1 MNIPATVITA
11 VLCFGITALLGFVA
25 IPALRKLKFGQTILD
40 IGPAWHKSKNG
51 TPTMGGV
58 MFIAG
63 VVISFA
69 AGIAIMWASGAIN
82 MDDVGSQNLAKAIS
96 AVVMALMFGFVGFV
110 DDLIKV
116 KKKQNEG
123 LKPMQKIIMQVLII
137 AAFFTSHVIAGDT
150 STVINFPFLGQV
162 DFGIFYYIV
171 MGLGILYL
179 VNAVNLTDGIDGLCS
194 SVTLVYCGAYVL
206 ICSLVGMGEMGLV
219 AAAAGAGCLG
229 FMVWNLHPA
238 KVMMGDTGS
247 MFLGGIVTAVGI
259 GTGTE
264 FVMVICC
271 AIYIWEALS
280 VMIQMTY
287 YKLTKGKRLFK
298 MTPIHHS
305 FEMSGWK
312 EGKIV
317 MVFSAIE
324 LFACVVGVLL
334 QYFGNKYRKG
344 DCPCRIKKVL
354 AMNSEKQCMSRISVT
369 QTESDTLTSCVTI
382 HITTTQI
389 ITEVKR
395 MIPQK
400 DAERKEYSLLRP

>member
-25 IPALRKLKFGQTILD
+25 IPALKRLKFDQTILD

-63 VVISFA
+63 VIISFVV
-69 AGIAIMWASGAIN
+69 GLAIMWASGNIN
-82 MDDVGSQNLAKAIS
+82 MDEVGSQKLAKAIS
-96 AVVMALMFGFVGFV
+96 AVIMALLFGFVGFV

-137 AAFFTSHVIAGDT
+137 AAFFTSHIIAGDT
-150 STVINFPFLGQV
+150 STVITFPFLGQL

-179 VNAVNLTDGIDGLCS
+179 VNAVNLTDGVDGLCS
-194 SVTLVYCGAYVL
+194 SVTLVYCAAYVV
-206 ICSLVGMGEMGLV
+206 ICSLLGMSEMGLV
-219 AAAAGAGCLG
+219 SAAAGAGCLG

-271 AIYIWEALS
+271 AVYIWEALS
-280 VMIQMTY
+280 VLIQMTY
-287 YKLTKGKRLFK
+287 FKITHGKRLFK

-305 FEMSGWK
+305 FEIRGWK

-317 MVFSAIE
+317 AVFSLLE
-324 LFACVVGVLL
+324 LLACSVGILL
-334 QYFGNKYRKG
+334 QYFGN
-344 DCPCRIKKVL
+344 
-354 AMNSEKQCMSRISVT
+354 
-369 QTESDTLTSCVTI
+369 
-382 HITTTQI
+382 
-389 ITEVKR
+389 
-395 MIPQK
+395 
-400 DAERKEYSLLRP
+400 

>member
-25 IPALRKLKFGQTILD
+25 IPALKRLKFGQTILD

-63 VVISFA
+63 VIISFVV
-69 AGIAIMWASGAIN
+69 GLAIMWASGNIN
-82 MDDVGSQNLAKAIS
+82 MDEVGSQKLAKAIS
-96 AVVMALMFGFVGFV
+96 AVIMALLFGFVGFV

-137 AAFFTSHVIAGDT
+137 AAFFTSHIIAGDT
-150 STVINFPFLGQV
+150 STVITFPFLGQL

-179 VNAVNLTDGIDGLCS
+179 VNAVNLTDGVDGLCS
-194 SVTLVYCGAYVL
+194 SVTLVYCAAYVL
-206 ICSLVGMGEMGLV
+206 ICSLLGMSEMGLV
-219 AAAAGAGCLG
+219 SAAAGAGCLG

-271 AIYIWEALS
+271 AVYIWEALS
-280 VMIQMTY
+280 VLIQMTY
-287 YKLTKGKRLFK
+287 FKITHGKRLFK

-305 FEMSGWK
+305 FEIRGWK

-317 MVFSAIE
+317 AVFSLLE
-324 LFACVVGVLL
+324 LLACSVGILL
-334 QYFGNKYRKG
+334 QYFGN
-344 DCPCRIKKVL
+344 
-354 AMNSEKQCMSRISVT
+354 
-369 QTESDTLTSCVTI
+369 
-382 HITTTQI
+382 
-389 ITEVKR
+389 
-395 MIPQK
+395 
-400 DAERKEYSLLRP
+400 

>member
-25 IPALRKLKFGQTILD
+25 IPALKRLKFGQTILD

-63 VVISFA
+63 VIISFVV
-69 AGIAIMWASGAIN
+69 GLAIMWASGNIN
-82 MDDVGSQNLAKAIS
+82 MDEVGSQKLAKAIS
-96 AVVMALMFGFVGFV
+96 AVIMALLFGFVGFV

-137 AAFFTSHVIAGDT
+137 AAFFTSHIIAGDT
-150 STVINFPFLGQV
+150 STVITFPFLGQL

-179 VNAVNLTDGIDGLCS
+179 VNAVNLTDGVDGLCS
-194 SVTLVYCGAYVL
+194 SVTLVYCAAYVV
-206 ICSLVGMGEMGLV
+206 ICSLLGMSEMGLV
-219 AAAAGAGCLG
+219 SAAAGAGCLG

-271 AIYIWEALS
+271 AVYIWEALS
-280 VMIQMTY
+280 VLIQMTY
-287 YKLTKGKRLFK
+287 FKITHGKRLFK

-305 FEMSGWK
+305 FEIRGWK

-317 MVFSAIE
+317 AVFSLLE
-324 LFACVVGVLL
+324 LLACSAGILL
-334 QYFGNKYRKG
+334 QYFGN
-344 DCPCRIKKVL
+344 
-354 AMNSEKQCMSRISVT
+354 
-369 QTESDTLTSCVTI
+369 
-382 HITTTQI
+382 
-389 ITEVKR
+389 
-395 MIPQK
+395 
-400 DAERKEYSLLRP
+400 

>member
-11 VLCFGITALLGFVA
+11 VLCFAITALLGFVA
-25 IPALRKLKFGQTILD
+25 IPALKRLKFGQTILD

-63 VVISFA
+63 VIISFVV
-69 AGIAIMWASGAIN
+69 GLAIMWASGNIN
-82 MDDVGSQNLAKAIS
+82 MDEVGSQKLAKAIS
-96 AVVMALMFGFVGFV
+96 AVIMALLFGFVGFV

-137 AAFFTSHVIAGDT
+137 AAFFTSHIIAGDT
-150 STVINFPFLGQV
+150 STVITFPFLGQL

-179 VNAVNLTDGIDGLCS
+179 VNAVNLTDGVDGLCS
-194 SVTLVYCGAYVL
+194 SVTLVYCAAYVV
-206 ICSLVGMGEMGLV
+206 ICSLLGMSEMGLV
-219 AAAAGAGCLG
+219 SAAAGAGCLG

-271 AIYIWEALS
+271 AVYIWEALS
-280 VMIQMTY
+280 VLIQMTY
-287 YKLTKGKRLFK
+287 FKITHGKRLFK

-305 FEMSGWK
+305 FEIRGWK

-317 MVFSAIE
+317 AVFSLLE
-324 LFACVVGVLL
+324 LLACSVGILL
-334 QYFGNKYRKG
+334 QYFGN
-344 DCPCRIKKVL
+344 
-354 AMNSEKQCMSRISVT
+354 
-369 QTESDTLTSCVTI
+369 
-382 HITTTQI
+382 
-389 ITEVKR
+389 
-395 MIPQK
+395 
-400 DAERKEYSLLRP
+400 

>member
-11 VLCFGITALLGFVA
+11 VLCFGITSLLGFVA
-25 IPALRKLKFGQTILD
+25 IPALKRLKFGQTILD

-63 VVISFA
+63 VIISFIV
-69 AGIAIMWASGAIN
+69 GLAIMWASGNIN
-82 MDDVGSQNLAKAIS
+82 MDEVGSQKLAKAIS
-96 AVVMALMFGFVGFV
+96 AVIMALLFGFVGFV

-137 AAFFTSHVIAGDT
+137 AAFFTSHIIAGDT
-150 STVINFPFLGQV
+150 STVITFPFLGQI

-171 MGLGILYL
+171 MGLGIIYL
-179 VNAVNLTDGIDGLCS
+179 VNAVNLTDGVDGLCS
-194 SVTLVYCGAYVL
+194 SVTLVYCAAYVV
-206 ICSLVGMGEMGLV
+206 ICSLLGMSEMGLV
-219 AAAAGAGCLG
+219 SAAAGAGCLG

-264 FVMVICC
+264 FIMVICC
-271 AIYIWEALS
+271 AVYIWEALS
-280 VMIQMTY
+280 VLIQMTY
-287 YKLTKGKRLFK
+287 FKITHGKRLFK

-305 FEMSGWK
+305 FEIRGWK

-317 MVFSAIE
+317 AVFSLLE
-324 LFACVVGVLL
+324 LLACSVGILL
-334 QYFGNKYRKG
+334 QYFGN
-344 DCPCRIKKVL
+344 
-354 AMNSEKQCMSRISVT
+354 
-369 QTESDTLTSCVTI
+369 
-382 HITTTQI
+382 
-389 ITEVKR
+389 
-395 MIPQK
+395 
-400 DAERKEYSLLRP
+400 

>member
-25 IPALRKLKFGQTILD
+25 IPALKRLKFGQTILD

-63 VVISFA
+63 VIISFVV
-69 AGIAIMWASGAIN
+69 GLAIMWASGNIN
-82 MDDVGSQNLAKAIS
+82 MDEVGSQKLAKAIS
-96 AVVMALMFGFVGFV
+96 AVIMALLFGFVGFV

-137 AAFFTSHVIAGDT
+137 AAFFTSHIIAGDT
-150 STVINFPFLGQV
+150 STVITFPFLGQL

-171 MGLGILYL
+171 MGLGIIYL
-179 VNAVNLTDGIDGLCS
+179 VNAVNLTDGVDGLCS
-194 SVTLVYCGAYVL
+194 SVTLVYCAAYVV
-206 ICSLVGMGEMGLV
+206 ICSLLGMSEMGLV
-219 AAAAGAGCLG
+219 SAAAGAGCLG

-271 AIYIWEALS
+271 AVYIWEALS
-280 VMIQMTY
+280 VLIQMTY
-287 YKLTKGKRLFK
+287 FKITHGKRLFK

-305 FEMSGWK
+305 FEIRGWK

-317 MVFSAIE
+317 AVFSLLE
-324 LFACVVGVLL
+324 LLACSVGILL
-334 QYFGNKYRKG
+334 QYFGN
-344 DCPCRIKKVL
+344 
-354 AMNSEKQCMSRISVT
+354 
-369 QTESDTLTSCVTI
+369 
-382 HITTTQI
+382 
-389 ITEVKR
+389 
-395 MIPQK
+395 
-400 DAERKEYSLLRP
+400 

>member
-11 VLCFGITALLGFVA
+11 VLCFGITALLGFVS
-25 IPALRKLKFGQTILD
+25 IPALKRLKFGQTILD

-63 VVISFA
+63 VIISFVV
-69 AGIAIMWASGAIN
+69 GLAIMWASGNIN
-82 MDDVGSQNLAKAIS
+82 MDEVGSQKLAKAIS
-96 AVVMALMFGFVGFV
+96 AVIMALLFGFVGFV

-137 AAFFTSHVIAGDT
+137 AAFFTSHIIAGDT
-150 STVINFPFLGQV
+150 STVITFPFLGQL

-171 MGLGILYL
+171 MGLGIIYL
-179 VNAVNLTDGIDGLCS
+179 VNAVNLTDGVDGLCS
-194 SVTLVYCGAYVL
+194 SVTLVYCAAYVV
-206 ICSLVGMGEMGLV
+206 ICSLLGMSEMGLV
-219 AAAAGAGCLG
+219 SAAAGAGCLG

-264 FVMVICC
+264 FVMVVCC
-271 AIYIWEALS
+271 AVYIWEALS
-280 VMIQMTY
+280 VLIQMTY
-287 YKLTKGKRLFK
+287 FKITHGKRLFK

-305 FEMSGWK
+305 FEIRGWK

-317 MVFSAIE
+317 AVFSLLE
-324 LFACVVGVLL
+324 LLACSVGILL
-334 QYFGNKYRKG
+334 QYFGN
-344 DCPCRIKKVL
+344 
-354 AMNSEKQCMSRISVT
+354 
-369 QTESDTLTSCVTI
+369 
-382 HITTTQI
+382 
-389 ITEVKR
+389 
-395 MIPQK
+395 
-400 DAERKEYSLLRP
+400 

>member
-25 IPALRKLKFGQTILD
+25 IPALKKLKFGQTILD

-63 VVISFA
+63 VIISFVV
-69 AGIAIMWASGAIN
+69 GLAIMWASGNIN
-82 MDDVGSQNLAKAIS
+82 MDEVGSQKLAKAIS
-96 AVVMALMFGFVGFV
+96 AVIMALLFGFVGFV

-137 AAFFTSHVIAGDT
+137 AAFFTSHIIAGDT
-150 STVINFPFLGQV
+150 STVITFPFLGQL

-179 VNAVNLTDGIDGLCS
+179 VNAVNLTDGVDGLCS
-194 SVTLVYCGAYVL
+194 SVTLVYCAAYVV
-206 ICSLVGMGEMGLV
+206 ICSLLGMSEMGLV
-219 AAAAGAGCLG
+219 SAAAGAGCLG

-264 FVMVICC
+264 FIMVICC
-271 AIYIWEALS
+271 AVYIWEALS
-280 VMIQMTY
+280 VLIQMTY
-287 YKLTKGKRLFK
+287 FKITHGKRLFK

-305 FEMSGWK
+305 FEIRGWK

-317 MVFSAIE
+317 AVFSLLE
-324 LFACVVGVLL
+324 LLACSVGILL
-334 QYFGNKYRKG
+334 QYFGN
-344 DCPCRIKKVL
+344 
-354 AMNSEKQCMSRISVT
+354 
-369 QTESDTLTSCVTI
+369 
-382 HITTTQI
+382 
-389 ITEVKR
+389 
-395 MIPQK
+395 
-400 DAERKEYSLLRP
+400 

>member
-25 IPALRKLKFGQTILD
+25 IPALKRLKFGQTILD

-63 VVISFA
+63 VIISFVV
-69 AGIAIMWASGAIN
+69 GLAIMWASGNIN
-82 MDDVGSQNLAKAIS
+82 MDEVGSQKLAKAIS
-96 AVVMALMFGFVGFV
+96 AVIMALLFGFVGFV

-137 AAFFTSHVIAGDT
+137 AAFFTSHIIAGDT
-150 STVINFPFLGQV
+150 STVITFPFLGQL

-171 MGLGILYL
+171 MGLGIIYL
-179 VNAVNLTDGIDGLCS
+179 VNAVNLTDGVDGLCS
-194 SVTLVYCGAYVL
+194 SVTLVYCAAYVV
-206 ICSLVGMGEMGLV
+206 ICSLLGMSEMGLV
-219 AAAAGAGCLG
+219 SAAAGAGCLG

-259 GTGTE
+259 GTKTE

-271 AIYIWEALS
+271 AVYIWEALS
-280 VMIQMTY
+280 VLIQMTY
-287 YKLTKGKRLFK
+287 FKITHGKRLFK

-305 FEMSGWK
+305 FEIRGWK

-317 MVFSAIE
+317 AVFSLLE
-324 LFACVVGVLL
+324 LLACSVGILL
-334 QYFGNKYRKG
+334 QYFGN
-344 DCPCRIKKVL
+344 
-354 AMNSEKQCMSRISVT
+354 
-369 QTESDTLTSCVTI
+369 
-382 HITTTQI
+382 
-389 ITEVKR
+389 
-395 MIPQK
+395 
-400 DAERKEYSLLRP
+400 

>member
-25 IPALRKLKFGQTILD
+25 IPALKRLKFGQTILD

-63 VVISFA
+63 VIISFVV
-69 AGIAIMWASGAIN
+69 GLAIMWASGNIN
-82 MDDVGSQNLAKAIS
+82 MDEVGSQKLAKAIS
-96 AVVMALMFGFVGFV
+96 AVIMALLFGFVGFV

-137 AAFFTSHVIAGDT
+137 AAFFTSHIIAGDT
-150 STVINFPFLGQV
+150 STVITFPFLGQL

-179 VNAVNLTDGIDGLCS
+179 VNAVNLTDGVDGLCS
-194 SVTLVYCGAYVL
+194 SVTLVYCAAYVV
-206 ICSLVGMGEMGLV
+206 ICSLLGMSEMGLV
-219 AAAAGAGCLG
+219 SAAAGAGCLG

-247 MFLGGIVTAVGI
+247 MFFGGIVTAVGI

-271 AIYIWEALS
+271 AVYIWEALS
-280 VMIQMTY
+280 VLIQMTY
-287 YKLTKGKRLFK
+287 FKITHGKRLFK

-305 FEMSGWK
+305 FEIRGWK

-317 MVFSAIE
+317 AVFSLLE
-324 LFACVVGVLL
+324 LLACSVGILL
-334 QYFGNKYRKG
+334 QYFGN
-344 DCPCRIKKVL
+344 
-354 AMNSEKQCMSRISVT
+354 
-369 QTESDTLTSCVTI
+369 
-382 HITTTQI
+382 
-389 ITEVKR
+389 
-395 MIPQK
+395 
-400 DAERKEYSLLRP
+400 

>member
-11 VLCFGITALLGFVA
+11 VLCFGITSLLGFVA
-25 IPALRKLKFGQTILD
+25 IPALKRLKFGQTILD

-63 VVISFA
+63 VIISFIV
-69 AGIAIMWASGAIN
+69 GLAIMWASGNIS
-82 MDDVGSQNLAKAIS
+82 MDEVGSQKLAKAIS
-96 AVVMALMFGFVGFV
+96 AVIMALLFGFVGFV

-137 AAFFTSHVIAGDT
+137 AAFFTSHIIAGDT
-150 STVINFPFLGQV
+150 STVITFPFLGQI

-179 VNAVNLTDGIDGLCS
+179 VNAVNLTDGVDGLCS
-194 SVTLVYCGAYVL
+194 SVTLVYCAAYVV
-206 ICSLVGMGEMGLV
+206 ICSLLGMSEMGLV
-219 AAAAGAGCLG
+219 SAAAGAGCLG

-264 FVMVICC
+264 FIMVICC
-271 AIYIWEALS
+271 AVYIWEALS
-280 VMIQMTY
+280 VLIQMTY
-287 YKLTKGKRLFK
+287 FKITHGKRLFK

-305 FEMSGWK
+305 FEIRGWK

-317 MVFSAIE
+317 AVFSLLE
-324 LFACVVGVLL
+324 LLACSVGILL
-334 QYFGNKYRKG
+334 QYFGN
-344 DCPCRIKKVL
+344 
-354 AMNSEKQCMSRISVT
+354 
-369 QTESDTLTSCVTI
+369 
-382 HITTTQI
+382 
-389 ITEVKR
+389 
-395 MIPQK
+395 
-400 DAERKEYSLLRP
+400 

>member
-25 IPALRKLKFGQTILD
+25 IPALKRLKFGQTILD

-63 VVISFA
+63 VIISFVV
-69 AGIAIMWASGAIN
+69 GLAIMWASGNIN
-82 MDDVGSQNLAKAIS
+82 MDEVGSQKLAKAIS
-96 AVVMALMFGFVGFV
+96 AVIMALLFGFVGFV

-137 AAFFTSHVIAGDT
+137 AAFFTSHIIAGDT
-150 STVINFPFLGQV
+150 STVITFPFLGQL

-171 MGLGILYL
+171 MGLGIIYL
-179 VNAVNLTDGIDGLCS
+179 VNAVNLTDGVDGLCS
-194 SVTLVYCGAYVL
+194 SVTLVYCAAYVV
-206 ICSLVGMGEMGLV
+206 ICSLLGMSEMGLV
-219 AAAAGAGCLG
+219 SAAAGAGCLG

-264 FVMVICC
+264 FVMVVCC
-271 AIYIWEALS
+271 AVYIWEALS
-280 VMIQMTY
+280 VLIQMTY
-287 YKLTKGKRLFK
+287 FKITHGKRLFK

-305 FEMSGWK
+305 FEIRGWK

-317 MVFSAIE
+317 AVFSLLE
-324 LFACVVGVLL
+324 LLACSVGILL
-334 QYFGNKYRKG
+334 QYFGN
-344 DCPCRIKKVL
+344 
-354 AMNSEKQCMSRISVT
+354 
-369 QTESDTLTSCVTI
+369 
-382 HITTTQI
+382 
-389 ITEVKR
+389 
-395 MIPQK
+395 
-400 DAERKEYSLLRP
+400 

>member
-25 IPALRKLKFGQTILD
+25 IPALKRLKFGQTILD

-63 VVISFA
+63 VIISFVV
-69 AGIAIMWASGAIN
+69 GLAIMWASGNIN
-82 MDDVGSQNLAKAIS
+82 MDEVGSQKLAKAIS
-96 AVVMALMFGFVGFV
+96 AVIMALLFGFVGFV

-137 AAFFTSHVIAGDT
+137 AAFFTSHIIAGDT
-150 STVINFPFLGQV
+150 STVITFPFLGQL

-179 VNAVNLTDGIDGLCS
+179 VNAVNLTDGVDGLCS
-194 SVTLVYCGAYVL
+194 SVTLVYCAAYVV
-206 ICSLVGMGEMGLV
+206 ICSLLGMSEMGLV
-219 AAAAGAGCLG
+219 SAAAGAGCLG

-264 FVMVICC
+264 FVMVVCC
-271 AIYIWEALS
+271 AVYIWEALS
-280 VMIQMTY
+280 VLIQMTY
-287 YKLTKGKRLFK
+287 FKITHGKRLFK

-305 FEMSGWK
+305 FEIRGWK

-317 MVFSAIE
+317 AVFSLLE
-324 LFACVVGVLL
+324 LLACSVGILL
-334 QYFGNKYRKG
+334 QYFGN
-344 DCPCRIKKVL
+344 
-354 AMNSEKQCMSRISVT
+354 
-369 QTESDTLTSCVTI
+369 
-382 HITTTQI
+382 
-389 ITEVKR
+389 
-395 MIPQK
+395 
-400 DAERKEYSLLRP
+400 

>member
-25 IPALRKLKFGQTILD
+25 IPALKRLKFGQTILD

-63 VVISFA
+63 VIISFIV
-69 AGIAIMWASGAIN
+69 GLAIMWASGNIN
-82 MDDVGSQNLAKAIS
+82 MDEVGSQKLAKAIS
-96 AVVMALMFGFVGFV
+96 AVIMALLFGFVGFV

-137 AAFFTSHVIAGDT
+137 AAFFTSHIIAGDT
-150 STVINFPFLGQV
+150 STVITFPFLGQL

-179 VNAVNLTDGIDGLCS
+179 VNAVNLTDGVDGLCS
-194 SVTLVYCGAYVL
+194 SVTLVYCAAYVV
-206 ICSLVGMGEMGLV
+206 ICSLLGMSEMGLV
-219 AAAAGAGCLG
+219 SAAAGAGCLG

-264 FVMVICC
+264 FIMVICC
-271 AIYIWEALS
+271 AVYIWEALS
-280 VMIQMTY
+280 VLIQMTY
-287 YKLTKGKRLFK
+287 FKITHGKRLFK

-305 FEMSGWK
+305 FEIRGWK

-317 MVFSAIE
+317 AVFSLLE
-324 LFACVVGVLL
+324 LLACSVGILL
-334 QYFGNKYRKG
+334 QYFGN
-344 DCPCRIKKVL
+344 
-354 AMNSEKQCMSRISVT
+354 
-369 QTESDTLTSCVTI
+369 
-382 HITTTQI
+382 
-389 ITEVKR
+389 
-395 MIPQK
+395 
-400 DAERKEYSLLRP
+400 

>member
-25 IPALRKLKFGQTILD
+25 IPALKRLKFGQTILD

-69 AGIAIMWASGAIN
+69 AGIAIMWASGTIS
-82 MDDVGSQNLAKAIS
+82 MDGVGSQNLAKAIS
-96 AVVMALMFGFVGFV
+96 AVIMALLFGFVGFV

-137 AAFFTSHVIAGDT
+137 AAFFTSHIIAGDS
-150 STVINFPFLGQV
+150 STVIDFPFLGQV

-179 VNAVNLTDGIDGLCS
+179 VNAVNLTDGVDGLCS
-194 SVTLVYCGAYVL
+194 SVTLVYCAAYVV
-206 ICSLVGMGEMGLV
+206 ICSFVGMAEMGLV

-271 AIYIWEALS
+271 AVYIWEALS
-280 VMIQMTY
+280 VLIQMTY
-287 YKLTKGKRLFK
+287 FKITKGKRLFK

-305 FEMSGWK
+305 FEMRGWK

-317 MVFSAIE
+317 TVFSLIE
-324 LFACVVGVLL
+324 LFACSVGILL
-334 QYFGNKYRKG
+334 QYFGN
-344 DCPCRIKKVL
+344 
-354 AMNSEKQCMSRISVT
+354 
-369 QTESDTLTSCVTI
+369 
-382 HITTTQI
+382 
-389 ITEVKR
+389 
-395 MIPQK
+395 
-400 DAERKEYSLLRP
+400 

>member
-25 IPALRKLKFGQTILD
+25 IPALKRLKFGQTILD

-63 VVISFA
+63 VIISFVV
-69 AGIAIMWASGAIN
+69 GLAIMWASGNIN
-82 MDDVGSQNLAKAIS
+82 MDEVGSQKLAKAIS
-96 AVVMALMFGFVGFV
+96 AVIMALLFGFVGFV

-137 AAFFTSHVIAGDT
+137 AAFFTSHIIAGDT
-150 STVINFPFLGQV
+150 STVITFSFLGQL

-179 VNAVNLTDGIDGLCS
+179 VNAVNLTDGVDGLCS
-194 SVTLVYCGAYVL
+194 SVTLVYCAAYVV
-206 ICSLVGMGEMGLV
+206 ICSLLGMSEMGLV
-219 AAAAGAGCLG
+219 SAAAGAGCLG

-271 AIYIWEALS
+271 AVYIWEALS
-280 VMIQMTY
+280 VLIQMTY
-287 YKLTKGKRLFK
+287 FKITHGKRLFK

-305 FEMSGWK
+305 FEIRGWK

-317 MVFSAIE
+317 AVFSLLE
-324 LFACVVGVLL
+324 LLACSVGILL
-334 QYFGNKYRKG
+334 QYFGN
-344 DCPCRIKKVL
+344 
-354 AMNSEKQCMSRISVT
+354 
-369 QTESDTLTSCVTI
+369 
-382 HITTTQI
+382 
-389 ITEVKR
+389 
-395 MIPQK
+395 
-400 DAERKEYSLLRP
+400 

>member
-11 VLCFGITALLGFVA
+11 VISFGITALLGFVA
-25 IPALRKLKFGQTILD
+25 IPALKRLKFGQTILD

-63 VVISFA
+63 VIISFV
-69 AGIAIMWASGAIN
+69 AGLAIMWASGNIN
-82 MDDVGSQNLAKAIS
+82 MDEVGSQKLAKAIS
-96 AVVMALMFGFVGFV
+96 AVIMALLFGFVGFV

-137 AAFFTSHVIAGDT
+137 AAFFTSHIIAGDT
-150 STVINFPFLGQV
+150 STVITFPFLGQL

-171 MGLGILYL
+171 MGLGIIYL
-179 VNAVNLTDGIDGLCS
+179 VNAVNLTDGVDGLCS
-194 SVTLVYCGAYVL
+194 SVTLVYCAAYVV
-206 ICSLVGMGEMGLV
+206 ICSLLGMSEMGLV
-219 AAAAGAGCLG
+219 SAAAGAGCLG

-264 FVMVICC
+264 FVMVVCC
-271 AIYIWEALS
+271 AVYIWEALS
-280 VMIQMTY
+280 VLIQMTY
-287 YKLTKGKRLFK
+287 FKITHGKRLFK

-305 FEMSGWK
+305 FEIRGWK

-317 MVFSAIE
+317 AVFSLLE
-324 LFACVVGVLL
+324 LLACSVGILL
-334 QYFGNKYRKG
+334 QYFGN
-344 DCPCRIKKVL
+344 
-354 AMNSEKQCMSRISVT
+354 
-369 QTESDTLTSCVTI
+369 
-382 HITTTQI
+382 
-389 ITEVKR
+389 
-395 MIPQK
+395 
-400 DAERKEYSLLRP
+400 